1 MVQHRRGTAVVQAA
15 PLHKEAEREQ
25 YTTRQTTG
33 IRARVSSGGGLLA
46 VHGGSFSDVEEIS
59 YSDGIDR
66 GLLLVFTFFSFANIS
81 LVLIN

>member
-1 MVQHRRGTAVVQAA
+1 MDQHRRGTAVVQAA

-25 YTTRQTTG
+25 YTARQTSG
-33 IRARVSSGGGLLA
+33 IWARVSSGGGLLA

-66 GLLLVFTFFSFANIS
+66 GTIRSRFITVE
-81 LVLIN
+81 

>member
-46 VHGGSFSDVEEIS
+46 SGFEANSDADKDIGGEKLQVYIFHSRDP
-59 YSDGIDR
+59 
-66 GLLLVFTFFSFANIS
+66 
-81 LVLIN
+81 